1 MRRLPALVASVAVV
15 AMFVVGAPAAADP
28 APGVAGSPEAAQAS
42 EATLLIVVVG
52 GTPSR
57 PLLRE
62 VDAADMRKE
71 LESLE
76 KAPTPAYLRVAA
88 RTHHAAAIVVLD
100 GAGADLWLPDG
111 GTRRLAYA
119 ETVPPGDEQ
128 PLRVVEAVRAYVA
141 TKSPAPV
148 PSPPPPVPAPPPTP
162 ASTLPAPVTPPIS
175 EPLPPPPPSRPL
187 VIALG
192 AGAVL
197 YPATRVTATIPLA
210 LLVPVGAK
218 GGDAKWG
225 VGGGVLLPPAAFSR
239 TQDGATASVR
249 PFGVEARVDYRRGG
263 VVAAA
268 SVGLRVFVVDAE
280 VAAGS
285 PLVAGGGSSAVG
297 AFSLATGYLAAVGPI
312 RLGPMLTGTLF
323 SRGLELRFP
332 SGITRMAPVAATLGL
347 EVRVPLGS

>member
-1 MRRLPALVASVAVV
+1 V
-15 AMFVVGAPAAADP
+15 FVVGAPAAADP
-28 APGVAGSPEAAQAS
+28 APGVAAGPEAAQAS

-52 GTPSR
+52 PTPSR

-148 PSPPPPVPAPPPTP
+148 PSAPPPAPATAPSTPPTTPPPVA
-162 ASTLPAPVTPPIS
+162 TPPVPPVS
-175 EPLPPPPPSRPL
+175 EPLPPPPSRPL

-218 GGDAKWG
+218 GGDAKWA